1 MQHFV
6 GLWRDYL
13 LPHSEPSPGESSWA
27 WDGCPPTCVCVCVCM
42 WSWSLQ
48 KCSSPRH
55 SCTILLLDEDL
66 EVNKSQ
72 MPSFL
77 KKKDNSHREK
87 LTRENKKQLASL
99 TTWCVERRPQHIHPG
114 VSYVSVEINVRCEMY
129 KVRCNNTYITSSKS
143 WSASHPLL
151 CLPNQIK
158 CWCFSTEEKDSF
170 PSIISCHLLLKSR
183 EGRGTRPLELGKG
196 ILP

>member
-1 MQHFV
+1 M
-6 GLWRDYL
+6 GLGR
-13 LPHSEPSPGESSWA
+13 LPA
-27 WDGCPPTCVCVCVCM
+27 NMCVRV

-48 KCSSPRH
+48 KCCSLRH

-77 KKKDNSHREK
+77 KIDNSHRER

-114 VSYVSVEINVRCEMY
+114 ASCGSVETKGRCKMY
-129 KVRCNNTYITSSKS
+129 KVRCNNTCITSSKS
-143 WSASHPLL
+143 WSASHPL

-158 CWCFSTEEKDSF
+158 PKR
-170 PSIISCHLLLKSR
+170 I
-183 EGRGTRPLELGKG
+183 
-196 ILP
+196 

>member
-1 MQHFV
+1 M
-6 GLWRDYL
+6 GLGW
-13 LPHSEPSPGESSWA
+13 LP
-27 WDGCPPTCVCVCVCM
+27 TNVCVCVCVCM

-158 CWCFSTEEKDSF
+158 C
-170 PSIISCHLLLKSR
+170 
-183 EGRGTRPLELGKG
+183 
-196 ILP
+196 